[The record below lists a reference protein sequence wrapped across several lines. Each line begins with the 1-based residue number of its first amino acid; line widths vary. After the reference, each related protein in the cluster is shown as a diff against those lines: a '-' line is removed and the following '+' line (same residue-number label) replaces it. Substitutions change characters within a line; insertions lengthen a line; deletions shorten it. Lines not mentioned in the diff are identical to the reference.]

1 MKQPKRLTRE
11 YKEAVSA
18 YGYNAENW
26 MLESDG
32 DVYIT
37 IVNKTSGTKRKID
50 KYARRLRKNDNNRF

>member
-50 KYARRLRKNDNNRF
+50 KYARRLRK